1 MVIRFSTAMSLD
13 DGSDARGTLTDRNP
27 RQMHEMDDESCI
39 SSEVLEAIAHVDEM
53 VGDLRAE
60 GYSCD
65 STIEKLVWAASAC
78 REAADSMDELRSELR
93 SQQAKRRRV
102 ALEDHDAAEDND
114 GSSDDDASD
123 DDDEPGE
130 SAEDADSAADDESA
144 DDEAADD
151 NSSGGDDCPELD
163 YLEWPLPPDHP
174 GNGTTTSLRLKAG
187 EYVLQNAHVYEVKGG
202 YLCCLG
208 DDRAAQEWSKMKE
221 PDATA
226 FRDFFPL
233 SYRNYPSTLAC
244 MGIAD

>member
-1 MVIRFSTAMSLD
+1 MVIRFSTGMSLD
-13 DGSDARGTLTDRNP
+13 DGSDARGARGTLTDGNL
-27 RQMHEMDDESCI
+27 RQVHELDDDSCI

-123 DDDEPGE
+123 DDGEPGE
-130 SAEDADSAADDESA
+130 SAEDDDSAADDESA
-144 DDEAADD
+144 NEGSAD
-151 NSSGGDDCPELD
+151 LD
-163 YLEWPLPPDHP
+163 MWAMHLQTWPLPAAHP
-174 GNGTTTSLRLKAG
+174 EAGHVETLETSVCTYVKWAECIYAVNYAENVLHLLGDAATADDWAEMDGGDAVAFERFFPYNARDYPTTT
-187 EYVLQNAHVYEVKGG
+187 
-202 YLCCLG
+202 
-208 DDRAAQEWSKMKE
+208 DR
-221 PDATA
+221 
-226 FRDFFPL
+226 
-233 SYRNYPSTLAC
+233 
-244 MGIAD
+244 MGHH